1 MGAGWEER
9 ARPVGGVDYPRSL
22 PEFLEWFPDE
32 ASCLAYLERLR
43 WRDGFVCSVCGHDE
57 AWLAAR
63 RLWVCRRCERQVSVT
78 AGTIFH
84 GSRLPLAQWF
94 RAIWLVTRQKHGMS
108 ALGLQRELDLG
119 SYRTAWTLLHKL
131 RTAMVRPGRDKLS
144 GEIEL
149 DETYVGGPEP
159 GKRGRGTHG
168 KAIVAIAVETHPSRR
183 GQRALGRVRMAQVA
197 DLKERTLTD
206 FVRDIAE
213 AGAVLRTDALKSY
226 NGLAAAGFNH
236 LVTNISDSGDPGHVV
251 MPGVHRVASLLKRW
265 LLGTHQGSVRPQH
278 LDYYLDEF
286 TFRFNRRNATKRGLL
301 FYLLEQALTAT
312 PTTYES
318 IVWSRRGRQPGP
330 GTTNPS
336 PTHAASVQNDPP
348 TRLEPSA

>member
-1 MGAGWEER
+1 MGAGRER
-9 ARPVGGVDYPRSL
+9 AHPVGGVDFPRSL

-43 WRDGFVCSVCGHDE
+43 WRDGFVCPACGHHE
-57 AWLAAR
+57 AWLSAR
-63 RLWVCRRCERQVSVT
+63 QLWVCRRCERQVSAT

-159 GKRGRGTHG
+159 GKRGRGAQG

-183 GQRALGRVRMAQVA
+183 GQRALGRVRMAQLA

-206 FVRDIAE
+206 FVRDVAE
-213 AGAVLRTDALKSY
+213 EGAVLRTDALKSY
-226 NGLAAAGFNH
+226 NGLADAGFNH
-236 LVTNISDSGDPGHVV
+236 LVANISDSGDRAHVV

-286 TFRFNRRNATKRGLL
+286 TFRFNRRTATKRGLL
-301 FYLLEQALTAT
+301 FYRLLEQAITAT
-312 PTTYES
+312 PTTYET

-330 GTTNPS
+330 KTTNPP
-336 PTHAASVQNDPP
+336 PTHSSAQDAPFK
-348 TRLEPSA
+348 RLEPSA